1 MQIKKLDL
9 NVHDSKKVS
18 ELIYYTDAH
27 TYDQIL
33 KNKSNA
39 VDKIEKLVRAGNNS
53 IGHERIY
60 VVTNHEDVNVLGVL
74 VTYKKEETPTK
85 SEFRTFLKVFSP
97 LDAIRFTILDFLDA
111 RLLADVDFE
120 DFFYL
125 ACVAVDENTRGQG
138 IGTFILESAVQMARE
153 SDKKKAILNVDFQN
167 KGARRLY
174 ERFGFKIYGQ
184 NTMKWFG
191 GEKGMY
197 HMEYLL

>member
-18 ELIYYTDAH
+18 ELIYFTDAH

-33 KNKSNA
+33 KNKSQA
-39 VDKIEKLVRAGNNS
+39 VDKIEKLVKAGNNS
-53 IGHERIY
+53 IGHEKIY
-60 VVTNHEDVNVLGVL
+60 VVTNHNDENVLGAL
-74 VTYKKEETPTK
+74 VTYKREETTTK
-85 SEFRTFLKVFSP
+85 SELRTFLKVLSP

-111 RLLADVDFE
+111 RLLADIGPE
-120 DFFYL
+120 DFYL
-125 ACVAVDENTRGQG
+125 ACVAVDENARGQG
-138 IGTFILESAVQMARE
+138 IGTFILESAVEIARE
-153 SDKKKAILNVDFQN
+153 LGKKKAVLNVDFEN

-197 HMEYLL
+197 HMEFLL